1 MNNVP
6 LFNDRMSPS
15 ANVVQNAM
23 NFDISEASNRKR
35 KLGDFGDGA
44 ACSQG
49 LKKRWVTPGFSEIPS
64 QSPRLFV
71 PSSGKTRSRKRRLFS
86 ATIDEQ
92 TMCSV
97 MRMARSAGD
106 EIAGRAFKRVRGECG
121 NQGALTCASAAS
133 MKLKLSPAIEGLI
146 GTGVECPLPSFHKSN
161 DKALIRYT
169 PREQFWMQCLAAAV
183 RSNAPLNAPVH
194 QSPFNAPETWIVMPA
209 SEGGQIFQLSCR
221 SNAAGGSSGNGVQF
235 EVSEVLPEAHAFEDK
250 EQYVDMQVEEL

>member
-1 MNNVP
+1 MNTVP
-6 LFNDRMSPS
+6 LFNDRISPS
-15 ANVVQNAM
+15 ANVVRNAM
-23 NFDISEASNRKR
+23 NFDIPEASNRKR

-49 LKKRWVTPGFSEIPS
+49 LKKRWITPGFSEIPS

-97 MRMARSAGD
+97 MRMARSAGN

-133 MKLKLSPAIEGLI
+133 VKLKLSPAIEGLI

-169 PREQFWMQCLAAAV
+169 PREKFWMQCLAAAV
-183 RSNAPLNAPVH
+183 RS
-194 QSPFNAPETWIVMPA
+194 NAPETWIVMPA

-221 SNAAGGSSGNGVQF
+221 SNAAGSSSGNGVQF
-235 EVSEVLPEAHAFEDK
+235 EVSEVLPEAHEFEDE
-250 EQYVDMQVEEL
+250 EQNVDMQVEVEEL